1 MTTGMAATIDEAVIP
16 KSGCSALNRGS
27 ARIARVEWAAHSFR
41 GEDADKSLFAII
53 GWNGV

>member
-53 GWNGV
+53 GWNAV